1 MPRALATFAV
11 AVISACGSPPP
22 AQLPTRPPPPPAAAP
37 AVDPPQPT
45 LRLPRNFVPTG
56 YRARLAIDPAKPS
69 FGGAI
74 EITGDIAERS
84 QRAVALGRLRGRH
97 GGAAAV
103 QPHALRALGVD
114 VTAAGEDLLALHPSA
129 PLE

>member
-1 MPRALATFAV
+1 MLRALGTLAI

-22 AQLPTRPPPPPAAAP
+22 AQLPTRPPPPPPAAPPAAAVAP

-84 QRAVALGRLRGRH
+84 QRVWLHGRGLT
-97 GGAAAV
+97 
-103 QPHALRALGVD
+103 
-114 VTAAGEDLLALHPSA
+114 VTAAK
-129 PLE
+129 